1 MYVCGK
7 CKENVKEGKK
17 QRDGKREETHQQLD
31 KNDYKQE
38 ETSKEK
44 ETLCR
49 D

>member
-1 MYVCGK
+1 MWQMQRK
-7 CKENVKEGKK
+7 CEGGRKPE
-17 QRDGKREETHQQLD
+17 RDGKREETHQQLD

-44 ETLCR
+44 DTLCR